1 MAARRKDLLL
11 TLLDVTADAREG
23 NWHASLLTTLQG
35 VDAEAARWT
44 PAPGRPSIWSLVR
57 HVTVWKKAVM
67 ESFDHGYV
75 DPDPWIAADWSEL
88 PEDDGWDA
96 DRDELARVM
105 RLLRQRVSAADDRL
119 LERKIDG
126 LDGTLAEQ
134 LVQMAT
140 HDAYHAGQIRTLLR
154 LREAEG

>member
-1 MAARRKDLLL
+1 MLLL
-11 TLLDVTADAREG
+11 LDATGDANEGSWHDSLMATLE
-23 NWHASLLTTLQG
+23 G
-35 VDAEAARWT
+35 VDAETARWT

-67 ESFDHGYV
+67 ETFDHGSV
-75 DPDPWIAADWSEL
+75 DPGPWNAADWADL
-88 PEDDGWDA
+88 PDDDAAWNA

-119 LERKIDG
+119 LERELDG

-134 LVQMAT
+134 MAQMAT
-140 HDAYHAGQIRTLLR
+140 HDAYHAGQIRALLR
-154 LREAEG
+154 LREAGG